1 MAEEDELL
9 TITKAAE
16 ESGFTPR
23 RLRQLAHDRVL
34 PAKLYGK
41 TWLVSR
47 PALLRFLSEHQPK
60 TGRPRGSRNRR
71 PTPDAAGQGS

>member
-9 TITKAAE
+9 TLTVAAK

-34 PAKLYGK
+34 DAKLYGN
-41 TWLVSR
+41 TWVVSR
-47 PALLRFLSEHQPK
+47 SALTRFLAEHQPK

-71 PTPDAAGQGS
+71 PAQDAQTGA